1 MNKLFVVP
9 AKENSI
15 IRFPNS
21 DRKLEMKGAFVPDIP
36 YWRRRI
42 MERDVLN
49 CTKEK
54 FDEMNKPVPPVK
66 EVKPEPEVKE
76 KVAEEKEKVAEVKTG
91 DKKETKKETK
101 SSKRKSGKK
110 T

>member
-1 MNKLFVVP
+1 MSFPAAPAFTDEVP
-9 AKENSI
+9 EVIAYSRLWQRSGLITYDDK
-15 IRFPNS
+15 
-21 DRKLEMKGAFVPDIP
+21 
-36 YWRRRI
+36 
-42 MERDVLN
+42 
-49 CTKEK
+49 K